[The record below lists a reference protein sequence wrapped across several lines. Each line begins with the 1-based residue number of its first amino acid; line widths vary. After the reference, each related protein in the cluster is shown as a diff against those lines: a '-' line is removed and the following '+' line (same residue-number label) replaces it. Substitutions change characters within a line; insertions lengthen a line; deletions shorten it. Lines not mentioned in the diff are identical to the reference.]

1 MKTTD
6 ENYVR
11 VYEAEGNSKNI
22 KEYAICSG
30 CKNPYGKRIKKNYKV
45 YAVGKKEGDF
55 YKAIICQIVSRS
67 LLAELQK
74 ENVTGFEVMDMICTK
89 WVDHRGNPIA
99 GKDFSKYKELLI
111 TGRTGLLKDINGNV
125 LKMDCEVCGRLQ
137 IGGEGSLDE
146 AEGLMVDENEWDGSD
161 MFYFKNWEGNLI
173 VTERVKTIIEKGKFR
188 NIEFYNLKD
197 YRG

>member
-1 MKTTD
+1 
-6 ENYVR
+6 
-11 VYEAEGNSKNI
+11 
-22 KEYAICSG
+22 
-30 CKNPYGKRIKKNYKV
+30 
-45 YAVGKKEGDF
+45 
-55 YKAIICQIVSRS
+55 
-67 LLAELQK
+67 
-74 ENVTGFEVMDMICTK
+74 MICTK

-99 GKDFSKYKELLI
+99 GKDFSKYKDLLI